1 MECIAFET
9 YFASASFKPLL
20 HKGSG
25 NRETERNHSNW
36 DTLQIAHYS
45 GTRGK
50 MRTTVL
56 LAHFIKILSKT

>member
-1 MECIAFET
+1 MKRILRQPVT
-9 YFASASFKPLL
+9 FKPLL

-25 NRETERNHSNW
+25 NRETEGNHSNW

-50 MRTTVL
+50 MRSTVL
-56 LAHFIKILSKT
+56 LAYYI